1 MMPAQSNRREP
12 ITSLRQLP
20 SMVGR
25 RRRGDYDV
33 DLWGADTD
41 WVDVVGAVSKPLLRV
56 RMEGADNL
64 PITGG
69 AIIVTN
75 RRVGIGEPIAIS
87 VGVRRT
93 TGRLVRPIG
102 VPTQA
107 YVAPLVRRF
116 GMVRAS
122 ADEIRSVL
130 AAGHIVL
137 LPLTTSMRRE
147 AGTVAS
153 ELLAPALQ
161 LGTPV
166 FPAATVGG
174 ELTGSWRVFI
184 GDALPAP
191 SSIRRTPLAAAELAD
206 RARAGVQM
214 LLDDQFPTRW
224 SGI

>member
-1 MMPAQSNRREP
+1 MTADTNRRATIVSVRE
-12 ITSLRQLP
+12 LP
-20 SMVGR
+20 SMIAR

-41 WVDVVGAVSKPLLRV
+41 WVDFVGALSKPLLRV
-56 RMEGADNL
+56 RMDGAENL
-64 PITGG
+64 PEAGG

-130 AAGHIVL
+130 AAGHIVV

-153 ELLAPALQ
+153 DLLAPALQ

-174 ELTGSWRVFI
+174 ELTGSWRVCI
-184 GDALPAP
+184 GEALPAP
-191 SSIRRTPLAAAELAD
+191 SSTRRTPLAAAEMAD